1 MAYKPT
7 HKSAPQAGAP
17 AASDGAWHPSV
28 KYLLVLL
35 IAELIVFAALR
46 SLLPN

>member
-1 MAYKPT
+1 MAYKTT
-7 HKSAPQAGAP
+7 HKSAPQAGP
-17 AASDGAWHPSV
+17 STSDGAWHPSV

-35 IAELIVFAALR
+35 IAELILFAALR